1 MRIYWGIRTAVYLTA
16 SLHKIT
22 FSIYVVD
29 KAGNFEY
36 FSKTATSKILLKT
49 SKLKRKLKQS

>member
-1 MRIYWGIRTAVYLTA
+1 MRIHWSIRIVVYLTA

-22 FSIYVVD
+22 FCIYVVD

-36 FSKTATSKILLKT
+36 L
-49 SKLKRKLKQS
+49 

>member
-22 FSIYVVD
+22 FCIYVVD

-36 FSKTATSKILLKT
+36 FRKTATSKILLKT
-49 SKLKRKLKQS
+49 SKLKCKLKQS